1 MGRITVIKS
10 RLVIIITINL
20 SAVVLLLAFMTFAVY
35 AAPEPNPLE
44 SNNSVSQAPA
54 AGTLTMT
61 MLNVNSA
68 SGSILIY
75 FDHNETKNEKFFVR
89 GHYVGAKICASGGDM
104 LNVEAEISVP
114 MFDGDPVFF
123 EWTGTNDD
131 LTPPISEYE
140 LGWQEAPTRTWAAI
154 PEGECRLAYYYVLP
168 PYDADAPPPPST
180 PRTSGTFSITV
191 TSGGILYTTEVFTM
205 TSLRTI
211 TAAPNEIIQI
221 VKTSQEYFT
230 LTVDFDMG
238 NVGSQGGDFD
248 ATFLPTSFVAHDA
261 GMLQLV
267 KTSLT
272 ITGTT
277 SYQDE
282 PDVIYAESI
291 TTQNLQGS
299 ITYLFKRM
307 TGGGQNFYPLQS
319 VSSGNND
326 KSQLNELGV
335 PTAITLNELSA
346 IVQETY
352 TAIPVGIILILAAA
366 TIAVLRKSRRKKVD
380 LEI

>member
-1 MGRITVIKS
+1 MIRN
-10 RLVIIITINL
+10 RLVIIIAINL
-20 SAVVLLLAFMTFAVY
+20 SAVVLLLAVMTLAVN
-35 AAPEPNPLE
+35 AAPEPDPLRF
-44 SNNSVSQAPA
+44 NNSVSQAPA

-89 GHYVGAKICASGGDM
+89 GHYVGARICASGGDM
-104 LNVEAEISVP
+104 SNVETEISVP
-114 MFDGDPVFF
+114 MFDGDPDFF
-123 EWTGTNDD
+123 EWTGSNDD
-131 LTPPISEYE
+131 LTSPISEYE
-140 LGWQEAPTRTWAAI
+140 LGWQETPTRTWAII

-180 PRTSGTFSITV
+180 PQTTGTFSITV
-191 TSGGILYTTEVFTM
+191 SSDDVPYATELFSM
-205 TSLRTI
+205 ISLRTL

-221 VKTSQEYFT
+221 IKTSQTYFT
-230 LTVDFDMG
+230 LTVQFDMG

-248 ATFLPTSFVAHDA
+248 AAFLPTSFVAHDA

-267 KTSLT
+267 KTTLS

-282 PDVIYAESI
+282 PDVIYAEDI

-299 ITYLFKRM
+299 ITYLFQRM
-307 TGGGQNFYPLQS
+307 TGGGQNFYPIQS

-346 IVQETY
+346 IVQEINP
-352 TAIPVGIILILAAA
+352 AIPVGITLILGVA
-366 TIAVLRKSRRKKVD
+366 TIAILRKSRRKKID
-380 LEI
+380 LPI